1 MALKQDI
8 AARIEFESKIRDGL
22 QRAEMDIRSVM
33 DHMVT
38 DNLEADEEELQ
49 IAAQELSEA
58 AIGMDHAPV
67 GLKPA
72 ELTEFQA
79 RVTALNVAAGTR
91 LLSIVRMRQADTA
104 KTTFIDELLV
114 TVTTELASTPLLSS
128 LWLELLIRRAYLA
141 SVDRQDDEAYVQVM
155 DNIRAI
161 YALSQSLSLTREIHH
176 WLRGQA
182 AAQRTAATVTA
193 TPAVGVRTS
202 ATRG

>member
-91 LLSIVRMRQADTA
+91 LLSIVRMKQSTTA

-128 LWLELLIRRAYLA
+128 LWLKLLIRRAYLA
-141 SVDRQDDEAYVQVM
+141 SVDHQDDEAYVQVM
-155 DNIRAI
+155 DNILDV